1 MMNEHA
7 LQVLEF
13 GKIKHLLASFAAS
26 ALGKSVAEKMSPLTD
41 REKISATI
49 DQTTEMRD
57 VIKSRGRFPV
67 GGLRDIRPFLAR
79 MHEQGHPLEP
89 LEFREIH
96 DTLSA
101 GADLRKFMLELGE
114 GYPRLTSL
122 ARNIIEFPEICNQID
137 FCIDRRGEVRDESSE
152 RLAKIRG
159 KIKELQSEIRSKVER
174 IVSSRNL
181 KPFLQQD
188 LYSIRD
194 GRCVLLVKTEQKYK
208 VKGIIHDV
216 SQTGSTVY
224 IEPEALVELGN
235 NLSDLLYEEK
245 REVTRILWDISF
257 KILQREEEVR
267 RNLDALAWVDF
278 TYAKAQFGNAYGMNA
293 PVINDNGY
301 LRLRDARHPL
311 LIELELK
318 KTPNIEE
325 VKTRVIPLS
334 AHVGDDFDILVIT
347 GPNTGGKTVA
357 LKTLGLLSAMALCG
371 MHIPAH
377 RGSEVPVFHDIFAD
391 IGDEQSLEQSLSTFS
406 SHMANIVR
414 ILKGA
419 DDRSLVLIDEMG
431 SGTDPAEGA
440 ALSTAILD
448 RLYNLRAR
456 TVLTTHLGVLKS
468 YAYSRPR
475 AENASMEFDVKTLRP
490 TYRMTIGIP
499 GSSNAITIAKRLGM
513 LPDVIGQAE
522 KLMESEDTSATKLI
536 AQMQESRMEME
547 KAREDIERL
556 KEETEKLRNEF
567 QQKVNEIGERRT
579 MLTWEAEDQID
590 AAFRALREQIGSY
603 LKPLK
608 QMPKPASFHAE
619 EVERI
624 VGEALHATP
633 LAIRRREWALGL
645 KKGAFVYV
653 RSLRARCMVKKVDK
667 KREAVIVMMGNAE
680 VTVPFDELSWVGQE

>member
-1 MMNEHA
+1 MNEHA

-13 GKIKHLLASFAAS
+13 EKIKHLLASFASS
-26 ALGKSVAEKMSPLTD
+26 ALGKSVAEKMWPLAD
-41 REKISATI
+41 RDKISATVE
-49 DQTTEMRD
+49 QTTEMRD

-67 GGLRDIRPFLAR
+67 GGLRDIRPLLAK

-89 LEFREIH
+89 LEFREIY
-96 DTLSA
+96 DTLRGGEA
-101 GADLRKFMLELGE
+101 VKKFMADLGE
-114 GYPRLTSL
+114 GYPRLSSL
-122 ARNIIEFPEICNQID
+122 ARNIVEFPEICNQID
-137 FCIDRRGEVRDESSE
+137 FCIDRKGEVRDSASPA
-152 RLAKIRG
+152 LADLRRKISD
-159 KIKELQSEIRSKVER
+159 LHMDIRSKVER

-181 KPFLQQD
+181 RPFLQQD

-194 GRCVLLVKTEQKYK
+194 GRCVLLVKSEQKYK

-224 IEPEALVELGN
+224 IEPEALVQLGN
-235 NLSDLLYEEK
+235 DLSDLLYEEA

-257 KILQREEEVR
+257 KILQREEEVM
-267 RNLDALAWVDF
+267 RNLEALAWVDF
-278 TYAKAQFGNAYGMNA
+278 TYAKAQFSLAYAMTA
-293 PVINDNGY
+293 PAINDDGF

-311 LIELELK
+311 LLELELK

-325 VKTRVIPLS
+325 VKQRVVPLT

-357 LKTLGLLSAMALCG
+357 LKTFGLLSAMALCG
-371 MHIPAH
+371 LHIPAA

-414 ILKGA
+414 ILKNA

-456 TVLTTHLGVLKS
+456 TILTTHLGVLKS

-475 AENASMEFDVKTLRP
+475 AENASMEFDVKTLQP

-513 LPDVIGQAE
+513 LPDVVSEAE
-522 KLMESEDTSATKLI
+522 RLMESEDTSATKLI
-536 AQMQESRMEME
+536 SQMQESRMQME
-547 KAREDIERL
+547 KTREDIERL
-556 KEETEKLRNEF
+556 HEETERLKNEYE
-567 QQKVNEIGERRT
+567 QKVKEIGERRT
-579 MLTWEAEDQID
+579 MLTWEAEEQVDT
-590 AAFRALREQIGSY
+590 AFQALREQVGAY
-603 LKPLK
+603 LEPLK
-608 QMPKPASFHAE
+608 KMAKPASFHAE

-624 VGEALHATP
+624 VSEVLHATP
-633 LAIRRREWALGL
+633 LAIKRREWALGL
-645 KKGAFVYV
+645 KKGEFIYV
-653 RSLRARCMVKKVDK
+653 AKLRTRCMVKKVDK
-667 KREAVIVMMGNAE
+667 KREQVIVMMGNVE
-680 VTVPFDELSWVGQE
+680 TTVPFDDLTWVGQE